1 MADAGLADILR
12 VGTSGFSFDD
22 WLGRAYPRS
31 LPKNKML
38 EFYEQGLGFD
48 SVELNFT
55 YYSLPSAKTME
66 SLARR
71 TGPGFRFVVRSHKD
85 MTHEIWQD
93 EARKQLKDPGAAFG
107 AFHEGIKPLVE
118 AGKLG
123 CVLIQLPSYFWP
135 IPDNF
140 RYVRRFPE
148 LLPGVPLVVEFRNKS
163 WVRDTA
169 FRMLEET
176 GMGYCVVDEPKLPR
190 LMPFDPRHTADIAYF
205 RLHGRNQNWFKASR
219 EERYNYL
226 YSKEELGEFVEPIQ
240 KVSKGAGRGYLFFNN
255 CHAGAAAR
263 NAVLMKQ
270 LLGLVDSLTP
280 QQQRVVDGLGPD

>member
-1 MADAGLADILR
+1 MAESDLASVLR

-22 WLGRAYPRS
+22 WLGRAYPKN
-31 LPKNKML
+31 LPKTKML

-48 SVELNFT
+48 AVELNFT

-66 SLARR
+66 SLMRR
-71 TGPGFRFVVRSHKD
+71 TGSDFQFVVRSHKD
-85 MTHEIWQD
+85 MTHEIWED
-93 EARKQLKDPGAAFG
+93 EGRKKLKDTSEAFRV
-107 AFHEGIKPLVE
+107 FHEGIKPLE
-118 AGKLG
+118 QSGKLG
-123 CVLIQLPSYFWP
+123 CVLIQMPSYFWP

-148 LLPGVPLVVEFRNKS
+148 LLPGLPLVVEFRNRS

-176 GMGYCVVDEPKLPR
+176 DMGYCVVDEPRLPR
-190 LMPFDPRHTADIAYF
+190 LMPFDPRRTSDIAYF

-219 EERYNYL
+219 DERYNYL
-226 YSKEELGEFVEPIQ
+226 YSKEELGEFIEPVR
-240 KVSKGAGRGYLFFNN
+240 KVTKGAGRGYLFFNN

-280 QQQRVVDGLGPD
+280 QQQRVVDGTGPD